1 MIHHQRR
8 KYLLTLIAIA
18 LLLLAGCG
26 PTISDVDEKL
36 NKLTDAAAKD
46 EEIFDNK
53 IQKLEEKTKEAEN
66 KISDLNHK
74 ISDLEYE
81 ISDLKHKISNIE
93 R

>member
-1 MIHHQRR
+1 MIHHLRR

-18 LLLLAGCG
+18 PLLLAGCG

-46 EEIFDNK
+46 EEIIDNK

-66 KISDLNHK
+66 KISHLEQK
-74 ISDLEYE
+74 ISHLEYE
-81 ISDLKHKISNIE
+81 ISDLEQKIRNME